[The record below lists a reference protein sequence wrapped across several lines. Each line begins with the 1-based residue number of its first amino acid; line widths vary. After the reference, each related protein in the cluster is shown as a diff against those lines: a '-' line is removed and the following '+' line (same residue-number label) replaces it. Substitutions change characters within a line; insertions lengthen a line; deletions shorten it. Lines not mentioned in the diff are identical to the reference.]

1 MRSAVQYEDHLKR
14 RVAEITQLLEKH
26 RVLEHL
32 AHRQEGPRRDLLEG
46 LQHRQNLAELH
57 KHLRAMHAADIAY
70 VLEALPLDERDTV
83 WEQTPDTMM
92 GAVFVELS
100 DPVRRSLGRAMA
112 RERLAAL
119 LLQIDPEDLAYVSES
134 VPEDVLSEV
143 SRALA
148 TAERSAFEDSVAFPD
163 DCVGHFTT
171 REWAAVPETFTVDQ
185 CVSDLRRRGELPP
198 QTDRI
203 FVVDVRNILRGTIPL
218 HALIVRPP
226 STPIVS
232 MLSEEALSFTP
243 DDNVADAAKAFERR
257 HLASAPV
264 IDSRGKLVGR
274 LTIDSIIEF
283 VKDES
288 TRRELQQAGLNRDE
302 DVFAPP
308 WDSARN
314 RWPWL
319 GINLVTA
326 FVASRVIGRFEDTIQ
341 QLAALA
347 ALMPIVASIGGN
359 TGNQTMAL
367 VIRAFALNRIQ
378 VSGTRRLLVKEL
390 MVGVLNGTVWGL
402 LVGVASALLY
412 SSPALGAVMA
422 AAVVLNLLVAALSG
436 VTIPLGLRATGYDP
450 AYGSS
455 VLLTF
460 VTDAMGFFLF
470 LGLAAAF
477 LG

>member
-1 MRSAVQYEDHLKR
+1 MRSAIQYEDRLQR
-14 RVAEITQLLEKH
+14 RLAEITQLLEKH
-26 RVLEHL
+26 RVLEAL

-57 KHLRAMHAADIAY
+57 KHLRAMHAVDIAY
-70 VLEALPLDERDTV
+70 VLEALPLDERGTV
-83 WEQTPDTMM
+83 WEQTPDEVI

-100 DPVRRSLGRAMA
+100 DPVRRSIAHTMP
-112 RERLAAL
+112 RERLVTL
-119 LLQIDPEDLAYVSES
+119 LLQLDPEDLAYVSDS
-134 VPEDVLSEV
+134 VPEDVLSDV

-148 TAERSAFEDSVAFPD
+148 SAERTAFEDSVQFAD
-163 DCVGHFTT
+163 DCVGHFMT
-171 REWAAVPETFTVDQ
+171 REWAAVPETHTVDQ
-185 CVSDLRRRGELPP
+185 SVADLRARGELPS
-198 QTDRI
+198 QTDRV
-203 FVVDVRNILRGTIPL
+203 FVVDVRNILRGTVPL

-226 STPIVS
+226 STPIVA
-232 MLSEEALSFTP
+232 MLTEESVSFTP
-243 DDNVADAAKAFERR
+243 FDNVADAAKAFERD
-257 HLASAPV
+257 HLVSAPV
-264 IDSRGKLVGR
+264 VDDRGKLIGR

-283 VKDES
+283 VRDES
-288 TRRELQQAGLNRDE
+288 SRRELQQAGLNRDE

-319 GINLVTA
+319 GVNLVTA

-367 VIRAFALNRIQ
+367 VIRAFAMNRIHL
-378 VSGTRRLLVKEL
+378 SGARRLLTKEL
-390 MVGVLNGTVWGL
+390 TVGLLNGMVWGL
-402 LVGVASALLY
+402 LVGVASGLLY
-412 SSPALGAVMA
+412 SSFALGAVMA
-422 AAVVLNLLVAALSG
+422 SAVVLNLLVAALSG
-436 VTIPLGLRATGYDP
+436 VAIPVGLRASGYDP

-460 VTDAMGFFLF
+460 VTDAMGFLLF
-470 LGLAAAF
+470 LGLATAF
-477 LG
+477 LR